1 MKNNKTIYS
10 LERIKENCFWDY
22 NFTDEEI
29 LKMANNGTEH
39 EVNFLFNKIFA
50 NSTRP
55 EWDLRIFPKDIMFKK
70 LKEYKP
76 PRFNNKYFSH
86 RLKVLKF
93 IFDIDKTP
101 IEELAWKK

>member
-1 MKNNKTIYS
+1 MKTIYS
-10 LERIKENCFWDY
+10 LDRIQQNCFWDY
-22 NFTDEEI
+22 TFTNEEI
-29 LKMANNGTEH
+29 LRMAQEGTDH

-55 EWDLRIFPKDIMFKK
+55 EYDLRIFTKEVLVKK
-70 LKEYKP
+70 LEAYVP

-86 RLKVLKF
+86 RLKVLKL

-101 IEELAWKK
+101 IEELRWKK